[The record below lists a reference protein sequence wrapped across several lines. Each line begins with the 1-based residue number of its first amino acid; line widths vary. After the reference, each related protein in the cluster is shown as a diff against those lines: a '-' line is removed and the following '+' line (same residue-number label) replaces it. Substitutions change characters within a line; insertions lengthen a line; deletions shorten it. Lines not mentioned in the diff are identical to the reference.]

1 MEQGK
6 NELGG
11 HIIAL
16 VTICVWGSTFIFSK
30 TLLQAFTP
38 VQIML
43 MRFIVAYAMLWC
55 LYPKTE
61 AATVRD
67 NLGFFLMSLFAD
79 TVYFLCE
86 NNALRYTLSSNVSII
101 VASAPIWTAA
111 LAHFLSKGDKVRKN
125 TVYGSLIA
133 FIGVALVVF
142 NGAVVLKFNPLGDML
157 SMAAAISWAVYS
169 IIMSGYVH
177 RFSSFFLMRRMTF
190 FAILTTLPIALV
202 TGELKLPLYEFADP
216 YKLFCIAFLGILG
229 SGISYV
235 TWNIATRRLGIV
247 KVNTYIYVN
256 PFVTLITG
264 ALFLNEPITPMSV
277 IGALLIISGVV
288 IGVRERRPVPEGRGK
303 K

>member
-229 SGISYV
+229 SGVSYV